1 MKHERG
7 STTTAGGPAQPV
19 AGATAGAGAGTGR
32 RGTRGVRALARPEP
46 WRRGRLLA
54 ASALL
59 LGLVLALHAEVPNG
73 GWRLG
78 SLLESG
84 LPWLG
89 LFVPVLLA
97 AALWRRSAAA
107 VLALLLPA
115 AAWLHLFGGLLV
127 DKSGPGGDLTVVEQ
141 NVNADNP
148 DPAATARRLAG
159 SGADLLALVEL
170 APKAVQVY
178 EQGLAEA
185 YPYHAVLGTVGLWS
199 RLPLGDTRP
208 IDVMNYGPVVDGR
221 PVEGWMDVGNRALRT
236 TVTTARGPLP
246 VYVAH
251 LGSVRV
257 NPVTGFRTGSRD
269 VGVRTLGR
277 ALAADRSARV
287 LLLGDL
293 NGTLDDRALAG
304 LTAGM
309 RSAQDTAGA
318 GFGFSYP
325 ASFPLVRIDH
335 ILLRGLTAT
344 SARVL
349 PANGSDHRPVAARI
363 RW

>member
-1 MKHERG
+1 MNHEQG
-7 STTTAGGPAQPV
+7 TTTIADGPAEPV
-19 AGATAGAGAGTGR
+19 TGAVPGASPRRAGRQRA
-32 RGTRGVRALARPEP
+32 VRALARPEP
-46 WRRGRLLA
+46 WRRGPLLT

-59 LGLVLALHAEVPNG
+59 LGLVLLLHAEIPNS
-73 GWRLG
+73 GWHLG

-89 LFVPVLLA
+89 ACVPLLLA

-107 VLALLLPA
+107 VLALLLPVA
-115 AAWLHLFGGLLV
+115 VWLHLFGGLLV

-148 DPAATARRLAG
+148 DPAATARHLAG

-170 APKAVQVY
+170 TPKTVKVY
-178 EQGLAEA
+178 EKGLAEA
-185 YPYHAVLGTVGLWS
+185 YPHHTVRGTVGLWS

-208 IDVMNYGPVVDGR
+208 IDVMGYAPQVDGE
-221 PVEGWMDVGNRALRT
+221 PVEGWVDVGNRALRT
-236 TVTTARGPLP
+236 TVTTDRGPLP

-257 NPVTGFRTGSRD
+257 GLAAGFRTASRD
-269 VGVRTLGR
+269 TGVRALVR
-277 ALAADRSARV
+277 ALAADRSERA

-335 ILLRGLTAT
+335 VLLRGLTAT
-344 SARVL
+344 GARVL
-349 PANGSDHRPVAARI
+349 PADGSDHLPVAARI
-363 RW
+363 AW